1 MKRCFVVPEI
11 TLDRSKSQP
20 LRHQIYSQIAGDIRR
35 GVLLDGYRLPSSRLL
50 AKLLHVSRSTI
61 VDAYEELLENG
72 LIKARANSGTDVVGP
87 AAPGTVPNFAHLR
100 RTARAAHYPARTM
113 RFEDPDGTGLY
124 LNASR

>member
-11 TLDRSKSQP
+11 TLDRSKSEP
-20 LRHQIYSQIAGDIRR
+20 LRHQIYSQLAGDIRR
-35 GVLLDGYRLPSSRLL
+35 GVLPDGVRLPSSRLL
-50 AKLLHVSRSTI
+50 ARLLHVSRNT
-61 VDAYEELLENG
+61 VVEAYEELLENG
-72 LIKARANSGTDVVGP
+72 LIKARANSGIDVVGHT
-87 AAPGTVPNFAHLR
+87 ASGTVPNFTHLR